1 MGEKG
6 RKYREN
12 EDRIVMTTPILA
24 IGMPSPA
31 EMLPIILLL
40 VVFFGAKRLPELA
53 RSMGRSL
60 TEFKRGR
67 EDAVLPES
75 DKSESSSES
84 DA

>member
-1 MGEKG
+1 
-6 RKYREN
+6 
-12 EDRIVMTTPILA
+12 MTTPILA
-24 IGMPSPA
+24 IGMPSPQ

-40 VVFFGAKRLPELA
+40 IVFFGAKRLPELA

-75 DKSESSSES
+75 EQADSSGDSNDK
-84 DA
+84 A